1 MDSKEFQTQLTRL
14 SELADEK
21 KRLKERLIEINTE
34 HEELAP
40 GLKDFMADAGMHKTT
55 SQNGNTVF
63 LKNSH
68 YFRVPAD
75 KRDKAVR
82 ILELNGLDDMIDT
95 TPSEKRIG
103 DWIREQFF
111 DPINGP
117 EIPDYLKGVL
127 NHSSVITLQIRGK
140 S

>member
-1 MDSKEFQTQLTRL
+1 MDSKEFQAKITRL
-14 SELADEK
+14 SELADERK
-21 KRLKERLIEINTE
+21 QINERLDEIKKE
-34 HEELAP
+34 HRELEP
-40 GLKDFMADAGMHKTT
+40 DLLDFMTEAGFQKRPLP
-55 SQNGNTVF
+55 NGGTIF
-63 LKNSH
+63 MKNAH

-75 KRDKAVR
+75 RRADAVK
-82 ILELNGLDDMIDT
+82 ILEQHGMDDMIDT

-103 DWIREQFF
+103 DWIKEQFF

-117 EIPDYLKGVL
+117 EIPDYLQGVL